1 MARITVQDCLEQIDN
16 RFDLVLAASQRARQI
31 SLGAEPRVAREN
43 DKPSVIALREIAE
56 GLVGREVLDEED
68 FSVEHAVEGDMAEVA
83 EELAA
88 VEEGPSAAGSESAT
102 DGEDPSEAGET
113 SQADDVDSSEER

>member
-1 MARITVQDCLEQIDN
+1 MARITVQDCLENIDN

-43 DKPSVIALREIAE
+43 DKPSVIALREIAA
-56 GLVGREVLDEED
+56 GVVGREVLDEDD
-68 FSVEHAVEGDMAEVA
+68 FSVEHTVEGEMAEVA

-88 VEEGPSAAGSESAT
+88 VDEASTGEADESAT
-102 DGEDPSEAGET
+102 PAAESPAADADDEESSEAH
-113 SQADDVDSSEER
+113 